1 MDLFRDN
8 ISFSNLLMTEK
19 LIRIDYL
26 TALLQEK
33 NIPERSLGF
42 EKKHW
47 KLPDQGRFKKE
58 LRFRRQFFGNFKP
71 RVQDDVQADFPVV
84 FKILAKNLNTGG
96 TDNSHNPNSH
106 TFR

>member
-8 ISFSNLLMTEK
+8 ISFSNLLMTRK

-42 EKKHW
+42 KKNIESFLIKETLIIVTLFAQTKMSHY
-47 KLPDQGRFKKE
+47 LRCDYLGTGRISKK
-58 LRFRRQFFGNFKP
+58 K
-71 RVQDDVQADFPVV
+71 V
-84 FKILAKNLNTGG
+84 
-96 TDNSHNPNSH
+96 
-106 TFR
+106 